1 MRLIGAC
8 PLVRTCPLVPRNA
21 TATITAMTG
30 PFLIRITTA
39 DGRQLHWHKTGR
51 RHQLPTE
58 LGPMWVANFK
68 PALFQVMPDG
78 AIVPR
83 GTAGAVDIAAV
94 ALEPA
99 TPPAG

>member
-1 MRLIGAC
+1 
-8 PLVRTCPLVPRNA
+8 
-21 TATITAMTG
+21 MTG
-30 PFLIRITTA
+30 PYLVRITTA
-39 DGRQLHWHKTGR
+39 DGRQLHWHKAGR
-51 RHQLPTE
+51 RHQLPAE

-83 GTAGAVDIAAV
+83 GATGAADIATV

-99 TPPAG
+99 PPPG

>member
-1 MRLIGAC
+1 MRSLRLMNGC
-8 PLVRTCPLVPRNA
+8 PLVCSSPA
-21 TATITAMTG
+21 ATITAMTG
-30 PFLIRITTA
+30 PYLIRITTA
-39 DGRQLHWHKTGR
+39 DGRQLHWHKAGR

-68 PALFQVMPDG
+68 PALFQVLPDG

-94 ALEPA
+94 ALEPVA
-99 TPPAG
+99 PPAG